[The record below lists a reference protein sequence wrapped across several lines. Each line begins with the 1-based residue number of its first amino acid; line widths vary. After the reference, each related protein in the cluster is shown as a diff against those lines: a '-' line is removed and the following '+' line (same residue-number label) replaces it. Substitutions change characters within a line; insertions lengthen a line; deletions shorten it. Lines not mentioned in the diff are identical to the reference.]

1 MFNSLENLYH
11 ILFFVFFRKRILFQ
25 NLRIVLLALD
35 EICDKG
41 VILEVDPH
49 TVARR
54 VTLKSEDIPIG
65 EQTVSRVLSLLTRN
79 N

>member
-1 MFNSLENLYH
+1 MDFGKKTNIVSK
-11 ILFFVFFRKRILFQ
+11 F
-25 NLRIVLLALD
+25 RIVLLALD

-54 VTLKSEDIPIG
+54 VTLKSEEIPIG
-65 EQTVSRVLSLLTRN
+65 EQTVNRVLSLLTRN

>member
-1 MFNSLENLYH
+1 MFNSLENLYYF
-11 ILFFVFFRKRILFQ
+11 LFFFRKRILFQ

-79 N
+79 

>member
-1 MFNSLENLYH
+1 MFNSLENLYYF
-11 ILFFVFFRKRILFQ
+11 LFFFRKLILFQ

>member
-1 MFNSLENLYH
+1 MAFSKKTK
-11 ILFFVFFRKRILFQ
+11 IVSKS
-25 NLRIVLLALD
+25 RIVLLALD

-54 VTLKSEDIPIG
+54 VTLKSEEIPIG
-65 EQTVSRVLSLLTRN
+65 EQTVNRVLSLLTRN

>member
-1 MFNSLENLYH
+1 MIAQIIIF
-11 ILFFVFFRKRILFQ
+11 FFRKRILFQ

-54 VTLKSEDIPIG
+54 VTLKSEEMPIG
-65 EQTVSRVLSLLTRN
+65 EQTVNRVLSLLTRN